1 MAKHKSPK
9 LTRKVKAETE
19 RLKSAAAI
27 YLEYTGNSSYAHE
40 RLRLGVAP
48 LTPEAVAFMQSQIA
62 QNKDSAAH
70 AAEVKAQVE
79 AEIKA
84 ARIADSEQLP

>member
-9 LTRKVKAETE
+9 QTRKLKAETE
-19 RLKSAAAI
+19 RLKAAAAI
-27 YLEYTGNSSYAHE
+27 YLEYMGNSGYALE

-79 AEIKA
+79 AELKA